1 MYERS
6 ALSVGI
12 RRRVEQYE
20 LLAII
25 SSLWFMVQFLRYA
38 FPPLFGTFQAE
49 FGVSNTE
56 TGVLFTLMMLAYSMM
71 QFPAGVVS
79 DRIGRVRTI
88 TIGAAVFTVGALA
101 TVLVTEFIHLLLVVI
116 VIGAGTGAHKTVSIN
131 LLSNR
136 YPENTGLSLGVFDTV
151 GQFGGVVAPALM
163 VAVLSAAVEWSAV
176 FLLAGFVS
184 GAFGLLHWT
193 RIEDVAP
200 TENGSDLSAGFG
212 QYLDVFADT
221 RFLAFVIVTILF
233 TFSWNGVVAFL
244 PLYLTNKGLS
254 TSLAGLLYSGF
265 FVVSTSQLLTGR
277 LSDRFGQLH
286 VALAVFVVMIAAL
299 SLLVVSTGTLVVIGL
314 TLLTGAAFHG
324 FRPVRDSYLMMSIP
338 DAIGGGTLGVVRTF
352 MTLIGAV
359 APAVIGFLSDA
370 VGFTAAF
377 GTVVVA
383 LTGATVLVFGL
394 LLTAN

>member
-1 MYERS
+1 
-6 ALSVGI
+6 
-12 RRRVEQYE
+12 
-20 LLAII
+20 
-25 SSLWFMVQFLRYA
+25 MVQFLRYA

-56 TGVLFTLMMLAYSMM
+56 TGMLFTLMMLAYSMM
-71 QFPAGVVS
+71 QFPAGVIS

-88 TIGAAVFTVGALA
+88 TIGAIVFTVGALA
-101 TVLVTEFIHLLLVVI
+101 TVLVTEFIYLLPIVV

-136 YPENTGLSLGVFDTV
+136 YPENTGQSLGVFDTV
-151 GQFGGVVAPALM
+151 GQFGGVVAPALV
-163 VAVLSAAVEWSAV
+163 VAFLSAAVEWSSV

-184 GAFGLLHWT
+184 GVFGFLHWT
-193 RIEDVAP
+193 HIEDDAP
-200 TENGSDLSAGFG
+200 TENGSDLITSFG
-212 QYLDVFADT
+212 RYFDVFADT
-221 RFLAFVIVTILF
+221 RFLAFVIVTMLF
-233 TFSWNGVVAFL
+233 TFSWNGVAAFL

-265 FVVSTSQLLTGR
+265 FAVSASQLLTGR

-286 VALAVFVVMIAAL
+286 VALAAFVVMIAAL
-299 SLLVVSTGTLVVIGL
+299 SLLVVSTGAPVVIGL
-314 TLLTGAAFHG
+314 TLVTGAAFHG

-359 APAVIGFLSDA
+359 APVVIGFLSDVA
-370 VGFTAAF
+370 GFTVAL

-383 LTGATVLVFGL
+383 LTSATVLVLGL